1 MKEIAFKN
9 LAEQYKFENGIAGVK
24 TVAFGNFFLLLMIL
38 TGTGEA
44 VGFLTHGFFSF
55 IAGSVIFLGVL
66 TYNWAN
72 PKINL
77 AFLFVYILILMAEF
91 SILGL
96 PEPLMNPSRGYTKGF
111 LFDMLVYMVP
121 FIYFGIR
128 ITCILPLAIMYY
140 RSRKLN

>member
-1 MKEIAFKN
+1 MKEITFKN

-24 TVAFGNFFLLLMIL
+24 TVAFGNFFLLVMIL

-44 VGFLTHGFFSF
+44 VGFLTHGFFSL

-77 AFLFVYILILMAEF
+77 AFLFVYILILLVEV
-91 SILGL
+91 SILGI
-96 PEPLMNPSRGYTKGF
+96 PEQLMNSRGNFSKGIF
-111 LFDMLVYMVP
+111 LEMLVYMVP
-121 FIYFGIR
+121 FIYIGVR